1 MEKIKEIFTK
11 KVILFA
17 LLLALFLCLLTY
29 FLQVIVFPYFSNVS
43 GIKARIV
50 ITPADL
56 SNLEQV
62 QQESVIPT
70 EAVQLLPGVVSQ
82 GMTVQVHDTG
92 EDGLRMRATPGTD
105 ADVIF
110 LANEGENFTIVDGPV
125 IQDSLI
131 WWKIQS
137 LLDAGKV
144 GWSVQDYL
152 AGLQP

>member
-11 KVILFA
+11 RVILFA
-17 LLLALFLCLLTY
+17 LLLAFFLCLLTY

-50 ITPADL
+50 ITPAEL

-62 QQESVIPT
+62 EQESEMPT
-70 EAVQLLPGVVSQ
+70 EAVQLLPGVVSL
-82 GMTVQVHDTG
+82 GMTVQVHGTG
-92 EDGLRMRATPGTD
+92 EDGLRMRAAPGTD
-105 ADVIF
+105 ADVVF
-110 LANEGENFTIVDGPV
+110 LANEGENFSIVDGPV

-137 LLDAGKV
+137 LEDTGKI

>member
-29 FLQVIVFPYFSNVS
+29 FMQVIVYPYFSNVS

-62 QQESVIPT
+62 EQESEIPT
-70 EAVQLLPGVVSQ
+70 ETVQLLPGVVSL
-82 GMTVQVHDTG
+82 GMTVQVHGTG
-92 EDGLRMRATPGTD
+92 EDGLRMRAAPGTD
-105 ADVIF
+105 ADVVF
-110 LANEGENFTIVDGPV
+110 LANEGENFSIVDGPV

-137 LLDAGKV
+137 LQDAGKV

>member
-11 KVILFA
+11 KVILFGF
-17 LLLALFLCLLTY
+17 LLAICLCLLTY
-29 FLQVIVFPYFSNVS
+29 FLQVVVFPYFSNAS
-43 GIKARIV
+43 GIKARMV

-56 SNLEQV
+56 SNIDQV
-62 QQESVIPT
+62 QQESEIPT
-70 EAVQLLPGVVSQ
+70 EAVQLLPGVVSL
-82 GMTVQVHDTG
+82 GMTVQVHGTG
-92 EDGLRMRATPGTD
+92 EDGLRMRAAPGTD

-110 LANEGENFTIVDGPV
+110 LANEGENFLIIDGPV

-137 LLDAGKV
+137 LQDAEKV